1 MNICPD
7 PLCTE
12 LLSVAF
18 ASRSI
23 TTVGEEYWGM
33 APGQNLG
40 PQREVPNSTVS
51 IKKKAKGSQCIENK
65 NIIHA

>member
-7 PLCTE
+7 SLCTE

-23 TTVGEEYWGM
+23 TTVGEEYWGK

-40 PQREVPNSTVS
+40 PKREVPNSTVS
-51 IKKKAKGSQCIENK
+51 MKKKAKGSNE
-65 NIIHA
+65 